1 MNPLY
6 LEVFVV
12 LLGIML
18 LMAEAFSGA
27 GHRRGIAY
35 AAIVGLLGVLA
46 ATFVADAGAM
56 NAAAPY
62 ARFYHADF
70 LAMFLKQFVLLST
83 ILVLVMSLEYAPTVE
98 ENVPAERRGAG
109 LGEFFALPVFACAGL
124 MWMASAV
131 DFIMIFVSLE
141 LVTIA
146 FYILVSF
153 LRRREDC
160 LEAGTK
166 YLVLGA

>member
-46 ATFVADAGAM
+46 ATFAVDAGAM

-70 LAMFLKQFVLLST
+70 LAMFLKQF
-83 ILVLVMSLEYAPTVE
+83 
-98 ENVPAERRGAG
+98 
-109 LGEFFALPVFACAGL
+109 
-124 MWMASAV
+124 
-131 DFIMIFVSLE
+131 
-141 LVTIA
+141 
-146 FYILVSF
+146 
-153 LRRREDC
+153 
-160 LEAGTK
+160 
-166 YLVLGA
+166 